1 MMTLESRKE
10 SRTDGKLWEPLSI
23 AIAHCQQKLSD
34 QIFHHHHC
42 HCHCPHHHCHHHH
55 HCHCHHYYHQHQPDK
70 IGYNITPKYAK
81 YLSKALNLEHWTA
94 LSNFSAIFFQFKLHT
109 YWDYWDIKHTL
120 RGTNILGDRLCKDLR
135 NTDSIVT
142 GFANVKIFCD
152 NIETIFWGTVLWQVC
167 QMWSGSR
174 RRCWCIFHSIFCGPM
189 IFLSFGQ
196 ISQFLSLFLSI
207 FCQIPDLVQ
216 IFTNSW
222 GKTPFPHLPNLCPIC
237 QICANFRCIFPPAPP
252 LILTFHD
259 VPLSF
264 PSI

>member
-34 QIFHHHHC
+34 QTFHHHHC
-42 HCHCPHHHCHHHH
+42 HCHCHRHHCHHHH

-70 IGYNITPKYAK
+70 IGYNITPKYAE

-142 GFANVKIFCD
+142 GLANVIREQEKVLVHFPFHLLRPND
-152 NIETIFWGTVLWQVC
+152 LPFAWSNITIFVT
-167 QMWSGSR
+167 
-174 RRCWCIFHSIFCGPM
+174 
-189 IFLSFGQ
+189 
-196 ISQFLSLFLSI
+196 FLSI

-237 QICANFRCIFPPAPP
+237 QICANFWCIFPPAPP

-259 VPLSF
+259 GLLSF